1 VNAELVKDSI
11 LVKGRWTFSR
21 SGGAGGQNVN
31 KVSTKAR
38 LKFLLSEIEGLS
50 LRELELAVLKLAPR
64 LTEDGFFVLVCDEER
79 TQSLNRDKAV
89 ERAVSLIASA
99 CKEQKKR
106 KPTKPS
112 KGAAEKRLTSKKIE
126 SQKKSGRRT
135 IDSD

>member
-1 VNAELVKDSI
+1 MNRELARESI

-31 KVSTKAR
+31 KVSSKAR
-38 LKFLLSEIEGLS
+38 LKILLSEIEGLS

-64 LTEDGFFVLVCDEER
+64 LTEDGYFVLVCDEER
-79 TQSLNRDKAV
+79 TQAHNREIAV
-89 ERAVSLIASA
+89 QRAVTLIASA

-126 SQKKSGRRT
+126 SRKKSNRRSFDT
-135 IDSD
+135 D